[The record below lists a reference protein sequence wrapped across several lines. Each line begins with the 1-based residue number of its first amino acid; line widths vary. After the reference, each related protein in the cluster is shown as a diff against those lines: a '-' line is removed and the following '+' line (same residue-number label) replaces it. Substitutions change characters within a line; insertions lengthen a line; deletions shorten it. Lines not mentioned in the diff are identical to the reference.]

1 MTVGLRATGLGWAV
15 WATVPRSVSSP
26 TGLYLVMVVGPKGL
40 LTLTAPA
47 RNVDEARRIAN
58 RTLAGIVLRP

>member
-1 MTVGLRATGLGWAV
+1 M
-15 WATVPRSVSSP
+15 
-26 TGLYLVMVVGPKGL
+26 MVVGPKGL